1 MHSTSTRFA
10 GLPFLFNLVA
20 SLKLDKT
27 IKDVLGNKREYSF
40 VQLVLLVASL
50 RIAGISR
57 LCHVNQ
63 VEDIF
68 LRAALGFKK
77 LPDQAT
83 LNRLLGRID
92 PAKGRLLFMRSAQ
105 AMAKSGVIC
114 GRVLAADSHFIQYYG
129 KSQPLAKKGYCAARR
144 TSVRGFKLHIIYD
157 VASGV
162 ILSFRVTPGDV
173 DSRRLMPRLLRDA
186 FEVVDKRK
194 VRYLLIDKGF
204 YDKKLFCRLDAQ
216 KLYFVIPACHQ
227 VEKRVRRTLSDEFA
241 EKLCAGEVVDTAY
254 QPKDSS
260 LMLRL
265 LIEPAP
271 EDASDEFFAYVTNN
285 WQHQAAGLIR
295 LYRKRWRVENAFS
308 ELKHDL
314 YLDKLPS
321 SDLSKITAS
330 IMLTLVAYNLS
341 ILLKKKTKALIKA
354 KVDTI
359 RRKLIATS
367 ATLRVAASLVYVD
380 AVFKEHLPRGRI
392 RFNLSGINSHL
403 KEVIYC

>member
-10 GLPFLFNLVA
+10 GLPLLFNLVKR
-20 SLKLDKT
+20 LNLDEI
-27 IKDVLGNKREYSF
+27 IKDVLGTKREYSF
-40 VQLVLLVASL
+40 VQLVLLVVSI
-50 RIAGISR
+50 RVAGVAR
-57 LCHVNQ
+57 LAHVNQ
-63 VEDIF
+63 LEDIF

-92 PAKGRLLFMRSAQ
+92 PAKGRLLLTRSAQ
-105 AMAKSGVIC
+105 AMVESGVIC
-114 GRVLAADSHFIQYYG
+114 GSVLAADSHFIQYYG

-144 TSVRGFKLHIIYD
+144 TSVRGFKLHVIYD
-157 VASGV
+157 VTSGV
-162 ILSFRVTPGDV
+162 ILSYRVTPGDV

-186 FEVVDKRK
+186 FEVVDKTK

-204 YDKKLFCRLDAQ
+204 YDRKLFAHVKAE

-227 VEKRVRRTLSDEFA
+227 VEKRVYRILNDEVA
-241 EKLCAGEVVDTAY
+241 QKLALGQSVGIMY
-254 QPKDSS
+254 QPQQGS
-260 LMLRL
+260 LLRL

-271 EDASDEFFAYVTNN
+271 EDARDDIFVYVTNDFDTD
-285 WQHQAAGLIR
+285 AAALID

-314 YLDKLPS
+314 YLDKLAS
-321 SDLSKITAS
+321 SDLSKIDVS

-392 RFNLSGINSHL
+392 KFNLSGINSHL
-403 KEVIYC
+403 TEVIYC